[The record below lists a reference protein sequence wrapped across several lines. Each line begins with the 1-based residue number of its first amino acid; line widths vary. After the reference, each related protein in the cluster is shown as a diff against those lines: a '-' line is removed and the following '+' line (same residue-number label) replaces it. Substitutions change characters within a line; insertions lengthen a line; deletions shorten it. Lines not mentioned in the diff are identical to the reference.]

1 MTRPVFR
8 ARSTSHTVAAHDGC
22 TKIPLAAHRAQE
34 DENHSRKRR
43 FRPWSASV
51 RLPGSVRT
59 DQVREDDGVRLE
71 CSSSG
76 RHCGTFDHD
85 TGGYIFPERD
95 QQFSRQRHDCRLT
108 QAAAITA
115 NSFAE
120 PKGERR
126 VRLIAQPQPGELDQG
141 CSQPRISG
149 FGHSLFSIDRS
160 TLPGCR
166 RQARIS
172 GDLTSVV
179 EVAEK
184 SFRPKYG
191 GELRTNAFNV
201 QQHRRWHRRGDTHRD
216 QQCVPLGLTW
226 RSSGQGPHQGS
237 INKPPV
243 ASASQVRAR
252 FV

>member
-8 ARSTSHTVAAHDGC
+8 ARSTLHTVAAHDGC

-43 FRPWSASV
+43 FRPWPALV

-71 CSSSG
+71 CSLSG

-115 NSFAE
+115 DSFAE

-126 VRLIAQPQPGELDQG
+126 VRLIAQPQPGELDQC
-141 CSQPRISG
+141 CSQSRISG
-149 FGHSLFSIDRS
+149 FGYSLFPIDRS
-160 TLPGCR
+160 TPPGCVEGGPN
-166 RQARIS
+166 S
-172 GDLTSVV
+172 GHST
-179 EVAEK
+179 AAK
-184 SFRPKYG
+184 CR
-191 GELRTNAFNV
+191 LRAPI
-201 QQHRRWHRRGDTHRD
+201 
-216 QQCVPLGLTW
+216 VPEA
-226 RSSGQGPHQGS
+226 
-237 INKPPV
+237 K
-243 ASASQVRAR
+243 R
-252 FV
+252 F